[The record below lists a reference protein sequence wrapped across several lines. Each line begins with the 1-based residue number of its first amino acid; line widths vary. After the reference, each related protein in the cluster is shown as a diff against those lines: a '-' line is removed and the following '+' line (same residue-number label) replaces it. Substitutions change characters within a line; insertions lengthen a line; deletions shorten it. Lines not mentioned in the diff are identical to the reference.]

1 MKRTIGQSILAVEQN
16 LSSVFT
22 KEDVLGLLNNIEQ
35 ETQLTDEQKESIV
48 ADIMQNIEYAEDNI
62 VDRDSVRLEIDS
74 SNYVTIERADI
85 DFDVIRQAVRDVVIN
100 LD

>member
-1 MKRTIGQSILAVEQN
+1 MKRTIDQSILAVENN
-16 LSSVFT
+16 LGSVFT
-22 KEDVLGLLNNIEQ
+22 KEDVLELLKNIEQ
-35 ETQLTDEQKESIV
+35 ETNLTDEQKESIV

-62 VDRDSVRLEIDS
+62 VDKESVRLEIDS

-85 DFDVIRQAVRDVVIN
+85 DFDVIRQAVRDIVIN

>member
-1 MKRTIGQSILAVEQN
+1 MKRTIDQSILAVENN
-16 LSSVFT
+16 LGSVFT
-22 KEDVLGLLNNIEQ
+22 KEDVLELLKNIEQ
-35 ETQLTDEQKESIV
+35 ETNLTDEQKESIV

-62 VDRDSVRLEIDS
+62 VDKESVRLEIDS

-85 DFDVIRQAVRDVVIN
+85 DFDVIRHAVRDVILN

>member
-1 MKRTIGQSILAVEQN
+1 MKRTIDQSILAVEQN
-16 LSSVFT
+16 LGSVFT
-22 KEDVLGLLNNIEQ
+22 KEDVLELLKNIEQ
-35 ETQLTDEQKESIV
+35 ETNLTDEQKESIV

-62 VDRDSVRLEIDS
+62 VDKESVRLEIDS

-85 DFDVIRQAVRDVVIN
+85 DFDVIRQAVRDIVIN